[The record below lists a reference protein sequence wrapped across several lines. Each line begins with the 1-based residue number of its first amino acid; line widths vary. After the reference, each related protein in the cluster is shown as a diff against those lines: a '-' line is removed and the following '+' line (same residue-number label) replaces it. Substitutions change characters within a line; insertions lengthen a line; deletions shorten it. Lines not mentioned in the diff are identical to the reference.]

1 MSETHTPG
9 PWKADKHAYMVFAE
23 NPYKRDDMHVADIRG
38 WGHLTGKGGG
48 CAMPDDKAEAI
59 QRANA
64 NLIAAAPDLLAE
76 LRYIANA
83 NPHEW
88 HEETRSDFQAW
99 AQNRARAAIAKAEG
113 R

>member
-9 PWKADKHAYMVFAE
+9 PWWLAPHANDGGNIRAAIGSVASVHFRESNAE
-23 NPYKRDDMHVADIRG
+23 HEANIR
-38 WGHLTGKGGG
+38 
-48 CAMPDDKAEAI
+48 
-59 QRANA
+59 
-64 NLIAAAPDLLAE
+64 LIVAAPDLLAE

-83 NPHEW
+83 NPREW